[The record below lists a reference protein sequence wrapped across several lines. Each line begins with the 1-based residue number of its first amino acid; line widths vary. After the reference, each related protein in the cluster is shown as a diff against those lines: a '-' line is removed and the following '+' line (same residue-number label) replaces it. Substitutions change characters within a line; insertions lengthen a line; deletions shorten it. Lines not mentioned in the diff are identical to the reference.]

1 MWHAMFVEQIPS
13 TEKILR
19 TVLVYAL
26 VAVLIRLTGK
36 RGLAGLNT
44 LDIVV
49 MTLLSN
55 VVQNAI
61 IGDDLSITGGAI
73 GATTLVVVNALANRL
88 AVSSTVFS
96 RLFDGTDTQVIT
108 DGRVDGRALRRLG
121 LSSRTLDHAVRMQN
135 GEDVSQVSGGVL
147 EPGGQ
152 LLLTLRDDE
161 QGATKGDVARLAAQ
175 LARIEAALTAGGG
188 LADTRTS

>member
-1 MWHAMFVEQIPS
+1 MWHAMFVQQIPS
-13 TEKILR
+13 SEKILR

-55 VVQNAI
+55 VVQNAV
-61 IGDDLSITGGAI
+61 IGNDLSITGGAI
-73 GATTLVVVNALANRL
+73 GAVTLVVVNAAANRL
-88 AVSSTVFS
+88 AVRSALFEKI
-96 RLFDGTDTQVIT
+96 FDGTDTKVIT
-108 DGRVDGRALRRLG
+108 NGELDARALNRLG
-121 LSSRTLDHAVRMQN
+121 VRSTALDHAVRMQN
-135 GEDVSQVSGGVL
+135 GEDVSQVADGIL

-152 LLLTLRDDE
+152 LLLTLRPDE
-161 QGATKGDVARLAAQ
+161 QGATKGDVERLTLQ
-175 LARIEAALTAGGG
+175 LARIEAALGG

>member
-1 MWHAMFVEQIPS
+1 MWHDMFVDQIS
-13 TEKILR
+13 SGEKILR

-26 VAVLIRLTGK
+26 VAVLIRLSGK

-61 IGDDLSITGGAI
+61 IGNDLSVTGGAI
-73 GATTLVVVNALANRL
+73 GAATLVAVNAIANRV
-88 AVSSTVFS
+88 AVRSEVFS

-108 DGRVDGRALRRLG
+108 DGRVQTKALQRLG
-121 LSSRTLDHAVRMQN
+121 MSTKTLDHAVRMQN
-135 GEDVSQVSGGVL
+135 GEDVSQVADGVL

-152 LLLTLRDDE
+152 LLLTLRPQE
-161 QGATKGDVARLAAQ
+161 QGATKADVGRLAEQ
-175 LARIEAALTAGGG
+175 LARIERALDG
-188 LADTRTS
+188 LATTRTS

>member
-13 TEKILR
+13 GEKVLR

-26 VAVLIRLTGK
+26 VAVLIRLSGK

-61 IGDDLSITGGAI
+61 IGNDLSITGGAI
-73 GATTLVVVNALANRL
+73 GAVTLVGVNAVANRL
-88 AVSSTVFS
+88 TVRSALFEKI
-96 RLFDGTDTQVIT
+96 FDGTDTCVIH
-108 DGRVDGRALRRLG
+108 DGEVQSTALRRLG
-121 LSSRTLDHAVRMQN
+121 LRRNTIDHAVRMQN
-135 GEDVSQVSGGVL
+135 GEDLSAVADGVL

-152 LLLTLRDDE
+152 LLLTLRAGE
-161 QGATKGDVARLAAQ
+161 QGATRADVDRLAAQ
-175 LARIEAALTAGGG
+175 LARIEQALGGR
-188 LADTRTS
+188 ATP

>member
-1 MWHAMFVEQIPS
+1 MWHAMFVQQIPS
-13 TEKILR
+13 SEKILR

-55 VVQNAI
+55 VVQNAV
-61 IGDDLSITGGAI
+61 IGNDLSITGGAI
-73 GATTLVVVNALANRL
+73 GAVTLVVVNAAANRL
-88 AVSSTVFS
+88 AVRSAVFEKV
-96 RLFDGTDTQVIT
+96 FDGTDTKVIT
-108 DGRVDGRALRRLG
+108 NGELDARALNRLG
-121 LSSRTLDHAVRMQN
+121 VRSTALDHAVRMQN
-135 GEDVSQVSGGVL
+135 GEDVSQVADGIL

-152 LLLTLRDDE
+152 LLLTLRPDE
-161 QGATKGDVARLAAQ
+161 QGATKGDVERLTLQ
-175 LARIEAALTAGGG
+175 LARIEAALGG

>member
-1 MWHAMFVEQIPS
+1 MWHTLFDQQIPA

-26 VAVLIRLTGK
+26 IAILLRLTGK

-61 IGDDLSITGGAI
+61 IGNDLSVSGAAI
-73 GATTLVVVNALANRL
+73 GATTLVAVNAIANR
-88 AVSSTVFS
+88 ATVIFPVF
-96 RLFDGTDTQVIT
+96 RRIFDGTDTTVIEN
-108 DGRVDGRALRRLG
+108 GHVRKGALRRVG
-121 LSSRTLDHAVRMQN
+121 LSSTTLDHAVRMQN
-135 GEDVSQVSGGVL
+135 GEDVKQVEKGTL

-152 LLLTLRDDE
+152 LLLTLWPSE
-161 QGATKGDVARLAAQ
+161 QSATKADVERLAAQ
-175 LARIEAALTAGGG
+175 LARIEASLSRPSTSTG
-188 LADTRTS
+188 TR

>member
-13 TEKILR
+13 SEKILR

-26 VAVLIRLTGK
+26 VATLIRLSGK

-61 IGDDLSITGGAI
+61 IGNDLSITGGAI
-73 GATTLVVVNALANRL
+73 GAVTLVAVNAVANRL
-88 AVSSTVFS
+88 AVRNALFE
-96 RLFDGTDTQVIT
+96 RLFDGTDTKVIT
-108 DGRVDGRALRRLG
+108 NGELDVRALNRLG
-121 LSSRTLDHAVRMQN
+121 VRSTALDHAVRMQN
-135 GEDVSQVSGGVL
+135 GEDVSQVADGVL

-152 LLLTLRDDE
+152 LLLTLRADE
-161 QGATKGDVARLAAQ
+161 QGATKGDVERLTLQ
-175 LARIEAALTAGGG
+175 LARIEAALGG

>member
-1 MWHAMFVEQIPS
+1 MWHAMFVQQIPS
-13 TEKILR
+13 SEKILR

-55 VVQNAI
+55 VVQNAV
-61 IGDDLSITGGAI
+61 IGNDLSITGGAI
-73 GATTLVVVNALANRL
+73 GAVTLVAVNAAANRL
-88 AVSSTVFS
+88 AVRSALFEKI
-96 RLFDGTDTQVIT
+96 FDGTDTKVI
-108 DGRVDGRALRRLG
+108 VDGRLDTRALNRLG
-121 LSSRTLDHAVRMQN
+121 VRSTALDHAVRMQN
-135 GEDVSQVSGGVL
+135 GEDVSQVADGVL

-152 LLLTLRDDE
+152 LLLTLRPDE
-161 QGATKGDVARLAAQ
+161 QGATKGDVQRLAEQ
-175 LARIEAALTAGGG
+175 LARIEEALGG